1 MYQKEKGK
9 KKKKIRIVFLLFH
22 ISFRSFSTS
31 RPCFFSVIMPPP
43 CGLCQNQ
50 VENTFVF
57 FDKSSWGDELH
68 NTQKATGRPVSVKRR
83 KENNMDKNTIL
94 AKISEIETQLVELKN
109 ELLREVNPIHMVGV
123 SFFAGA
129 RVYAYRATSN
139 IAEGDVVM
147 VPTASRGNIPGVVVF
162 AEDYSEETVPFH
174 GMKEVIDKL
183 ENLNLPASEL
193 IRMTNEIAGAV
204 AAKEDAKSRF
214 IAFMERRNNPAPAV
228 EEPSNDDTCS
238 CSCSDCHTSLGDS
251 WDDDDEGE
259 WEGDG
264 QILPPVAEP
273 SANEPETTVTDT
285 TVSAPVAEE
294 ELPFN

>member
-1 MYQKEKGK
+1 
-9 KKKKIRIVFLLFH
+9 
-22 ISFRSFSTS
+22 
-31 RPCFFSVIMPPP
+31 
-43 CGLCQNQ
+43 
-50 VENTFVF
+50 
-57 FDKSSWGDELH
+57 
-68 NTQKATGRPVSVKRR
+68 
-83 KENNMDKNTIL
+83 MDKNTIL

-162 AEDYSEETVPFH
+162 AEDYSEETGPFH

-204 AAKEDAKSRF
+204 AAREDAKSRF
-214 IAFMERRNNPAPAV
+214 IAFMERRNNPAPAI
-228 EEPSNDDTCS
+228 EEPSN
-238 CSCSDCHTSLGDS
+238 
-251 WDDDDEGE
+251 DDDEGE